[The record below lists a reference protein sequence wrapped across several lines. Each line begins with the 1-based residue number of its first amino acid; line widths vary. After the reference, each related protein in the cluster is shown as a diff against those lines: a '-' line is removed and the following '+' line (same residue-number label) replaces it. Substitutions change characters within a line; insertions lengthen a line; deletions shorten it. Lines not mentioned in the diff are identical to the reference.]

1 MISPDDNPQKN
12 LEHAIH
18 RTLRAL
24 PARRAPVSLEQRVLA
39 EIARRAA
46 LPWWSKS
53 FVHWPMG
60 ARLGFAVVCAGIV
73 KLLLMGSVWAAGG
86 FDAGEFRAAFAQ
98 PFAWL
103 EAGRALLQ
111 ACTGLLDIIHRNI
124 PPLWLYGGLAVVATA
139 YATLLGLGAAAYRA
153 LTLQR

>member
-1 MISPDDNPQKN
+1 MIPPAENPQEK
-12 LEHAIH
+12 LARSIH
-18 RTLRAL
+18 RTLQSL
-24 PARRAPVSLEQRVLA
+24 PARRAPAALEQRVLA

-60 ARLGFAVVCAGIV
+60 ARIGFLVVCAGIV

-86 FDAGEFRAAFAQ
+86 FDGGEFRAAFAQ
-98 PFAWL
+98 PFAWF
-103 EAGRALLQ
+103 EASRALLH
-111 ACTGLLDIIHRNI
+111 AFTGFLEIIHRNI

-139 YATLLGLGAAAYRA
+139 YATLVGLGAAAYRA
-153 LTLQR
+153 LAAQR

>member
-1 MISPDDNPQKN
+1 MIPPAENSSDK
-12 LEHAIH
+12 LERSIH

-24 PARRAPVSLEQRVLA
+24 PARRAPASLEQRVLA

-46 LPWWSKS
+46 QPWWSKS
-53 FVHWPMG
+53 FLHWPMG
-60 ARLGFAVVCAGIV
+60 ARLGFVVICAGIV

-111 ACTGLLDIIHRNI
+111 AFTGFLDIIHRNI

-153 LTLQR
+153 LTVQR